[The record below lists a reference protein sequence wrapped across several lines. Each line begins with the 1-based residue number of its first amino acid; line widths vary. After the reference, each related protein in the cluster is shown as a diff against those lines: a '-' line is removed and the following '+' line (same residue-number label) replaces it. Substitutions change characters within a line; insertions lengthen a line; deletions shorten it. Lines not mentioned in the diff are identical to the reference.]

1 MRNFTLLNNNVFC
14 SRVTSSSSAS
24 KDDSNTSKK
33 NQKSSVKSFQSLTFR
48 EKHSNTKVCLIGT
61 MHYNP
66 RSIELV
72 HEMTSKAIEDGTFG
86 CLVLESCEKRW
97 EKTLEFQR
105 PGTIRRQLLDNEFQ
119 AAQELVEDQ
128 SQVSLGDQSIDDL
141 GQNMKRIFKET
152 LEDVKSID
160 GWKRVREDL
169 VRYSATELYPTKE
182 FGKDVQTLSLQD
194 FLLDGRLLRGVANFF
209 VSVPVGVVIEVAKIS
224 RAFAFVLF
232 RVGEFAGVGRGDG
245 NERRRGRSSDG
256 GIWRSWSR
264 AKRRYLGRDVVRT
277 FPLFRR
283 VPNRGFVSID
293 VSRVVGRT
301 QRRALGEYSPEMR
314 GTKRN

>member
-1 MRNFTLLNNNVFC
+1 MSENIIVTRFEIEKERKKDVHDNNNRRTLTFSFFRACFFSPFSFNFLIENNTRHFCEYSLNTERDRDREKEHHHRVMRNFTLLNNNVFC
-14 SRVTSSSSAS
+14 SHVTSSSSAS

-141 GQNMKRIFKET
+141 G
-152 LEDVKSID
+152 
-160 GWKRVREDL
+160 
-169 VRYSATELYPTKE
+169 
-182 FGKDVQTLSLQD
+182 
-194 FLLDGRLLRGVANFF
+194 
-209 VSVPVGVVIEVAKIS
+209 
-224 RAFAFVLF
+224 
-232 RVGEFAGVGRGDG
+232 
-245 NERRRGRSSDG
+245 
-256 GIWRSWSR
+256 
-264 AKRRYLGRDVVRT
+264 
-277 FPLFRR
+277 
-283 VPNRGFVSID
+283 
-293 VSRVVGRT
+293 
-301 QRRALGEYSPEMR
+301 
-314 GTKRN
+314 